1 MRKATIL
8 FVLVSFF
15 SLYGVSQSKRDI
27 QKMPKVEL
35 PMNGDLIEFSISF
48 TTMLP
53 DSIVYKRA
61 KHWYENGMVESMRI
75 EESELVAKE
84 KIVGKA
90 EMPLLGPSDK
100 KGNQPSM
107 GRIRYTMTTKIEGS
121 KCTAYIQN
129 LNQKDVKYVPVEP
142 WLKSQDEDY
151 MHKYYLMYMEEQAE
165 SIFASFK
172 EFVDVEM
179 RR

>member
-1 MRKATIL
+1 MKKATIF
-8 FVLVSFF
+8 FVLLSFLSF
-15 SLYGVSQSKRDI
+15 YGNGQSKKDI

-35 PMNGDLIEFSISF
+35 PMNGDLVEFTISF
-48 TTMLP
+48 TTLLP
-53 DSIVYKRA
+53 DSIVYKRV
-61 KHWYENGMVESMRI
+61 KHWYENGVESMRI
-75 EESELVAKE
+75 QADESVGKE

-100 KGNQPSM
+100 KGEQPAM
-107 GRIRYTMTTKIEGS
+107 GRLRYTMTTVIEGS

-129 LNQKDVKYVPVEP
+129 INKKDSKYIPIEP
-142 WLKSQDEDY
+142 WLKIQDDDY
-151 MHKYYLMYMEEQAE
+151 MHKYYLMYIEEQTE